1 MGRYH
6 REATGQDAEKS
17 SMSGLI
23 SVTLKPG
30 MTAVA
35 WTDVSEDGVRLLSVE
50 AKVTVLAI
58 DDDSVTLAIEQTE
71 IQDND

>member
-1 MGRYH
+1 
-6 REATGQDAEKS
+6 
-17 SMSGLI
+17 MSDLT

-35 WTDVSEDGVRLLSVE
+35 WTDVSEDGIRLLSVE

-71 IQDND
+71 IQDNEGGGHRALHPSDV